1 MILPAFLAALTAAS
15 PASSDPARFAAIA
28 KVVESGIKRGV
39 YPGAVVVI
47 GRRDSVLFSQGFGHL
62 TWSARTPVPS
72 PATTLWD
79 LASIT
84 KVMATAGAVMVLV
97 DRGKVMLDAPVANY
111 LPRFTGGGR
120 EQVTVRM
127 LLDHTSGLRA
137 YLAFHRLVKT
147 RKEAVEMLYR
157 EELARRPG
165 TRAVYSDL
173 NAILLGL
180 LVEEV
185 AGESLDVF
193 AVREVIAPLGL
204 TSTAFGPR
212 LPAGAA
218 VAPSRMVRGRPEP
231 GRVNDDNAFLFGGI
245 AGHAGLFSTGSDL
258 ARLAQ
263 SWLRQGA
270 GDAGRWVAPETM
282 REFLS
287 RTTASGS
294 RALGWDTP
302 QRGEGPSIFG
312 SRASPLAYG
321 HTGYTGT
328 MVWIDPERDVFLVF
342 LTNRSLDPRA
352 RRSMTALRDIRS
364 EISDLVISAGSSQ

>member
-1 MILPAFLAALTAAS
+1 VILPLLLAVLGAAT
-15 PASSDPARFAAIA
+15 PTSSDPTRFAAIA
-28 KVVESGIKRGV
+28 RVVEGGIKRGV

-47 GRRDSVLFSQGFGHL
+47 GRRDSVLFSRGFGHL
-62 TWSARTPVPS
+62 TWSPRTPVPS
-72 PATTLWD
+72 PTTTRWD

-84 KVMATAGAVMVLV
+84 KVMATTSAVMVLV
-97 DRGKVMLDAPVANY
+97 DRGQVALDAPVATY
-111 LPRFTGGGR
+111 LPRFTGRGR

-137 YLAFHRLVKT
+137 YLAFHRLVKS
-147 RKEAVEMLYR
+147 RGEAVELLYR
-157 EELARRPG
+157 EELSRRPG

-180 LVEEV
+180 LVEAV
-185 AGESLDVF
+185 TGETLDAF
-193 AVREVIAPLGL
+193 TLREVIAPLGL
-204 TSTAFGPR
+204 VTTAFGPN
-212 LPAGAA
+212 LPAGVA

-270 GDAGRWVAPETM
+270 AEAGRWVAPETM

-302 QRGEGPSIFG
+302 QPGDGPSSFG

-328 MVWIDPERDVFLVF
+328 MLWIDPERDVFLVF

-352 RRSMTALRDIRS
+352 RRSMTALRQIRT
-364 EISDLVISAGSSQ
+364 ELSDLAISAGSSQ

>member
-1 MILPAFLAALTAAS
+1 MILPALLAILTS
-15 PASSDPARFAAIA
+15 ASSPSDPTARFAAIA
-28 KVVESGIKRGV
+28 DVVERGIKRGV
-39 YPGAVVVI
+39 YPGAVVVV
-47 GRRDSVLFSQGFGHL
+47 GRRDSVLYAKGFGHL
-62 TWSARTPVPS
+62 TWSAKTPAPS
-72 PATTLWD
+72 PTTTRWD

-84 KVMATAGAVMVLV
+84 KVMATASAAMVLV
-97 DRGKVMLDAPVANY
+97 DRGQVALDAPVATY

-120 EQVTVRM
+120 ERVTVRM
-127 LLDHTSGLRA
+127 LLDHTSGLKA
-137 YLAFHRLVKT
+137 YLAFHRLA
-147 RKEAVEMLYR
+147 RSRSEAIELLYR
-157 EELARRPG
+157 EPLTRRSG

-180 LVEEV
+180 LVEAV
-185 AGESLDVF
+185 AGEALDAF
-193 AVREVIAPLGL
+193 ALREVIAPLGL
-204 TSTAFGPR
+204 TSTAFGPTF
-212 LPAGAA
+212 PGDAS

-245 AGHAGLFSTGSDL
+245 AGQAGLFSTGSDV
-258 ARLAQ
+258 ARFAQ

-270 GDAGRWVAPETM
+270 GEGRQWVAPATM

-302 QRGEGPSIFG
+302 QHGDGPSIFG

-328 MVWIDPERDVFLVF
+328 MLWIDPERDVFVVF
-342 LTNRSLDPRA
+342 LTNRSLEPRA
-352 RRSMTALRDIRS
+352 RKSMTALKEIRS
-364 EISDLVISAGSSQ
+364 ALSDVVLGLASSQ

>member
-1 MILPAFLAALTAAS
+1 MILPLLIAVLGAAT

-28 KVVESGIKRGV
+28 RVVEGGIKRGV

-47 GRRDSVLFSQGFGHL
+47 GRRDSVLFSRGFGHL
-62 TWSARTPVPS
+62 TWSSRTPVPS
-72 PATTLWD
+72 PTSTLWD

-84 KVMATAGAVMVLV
+84 KVMATTSAVMVLV
-97 DRGKVMLDAPVANY
+97 DRGQVALDAPVATY
-111 LPRFTGGGR
+111 LPRFTGQGR

-137 YLAFHRLVKT
+137 YLAFHRLVKS
-147 RKEAVEMLYR
+147 RGEAVELLYR
-157 EELARRPG
+157 EELGRRPG

-180 LVEEV
+180 LVEAV
-185 AGESLDVF
+185 AGETLDAF
-193 AVREVIAPLGL
+193 TLREVLAPLGL
-204 TSTAFGPR
+204 AATAFGPG
-212 LPAGAA
+212 LPAGAP
-218 VAPSRMVRGRPEP
+218 VAPSRMIRGRPQP

-270 GDAGRWVAPETM
+270 AETGRWVAPETM

-302 QRGEGPSIFG
+302 QPGDGPSIFG

-328 MVWIDPERDVFLVF
+328 MLWIDPERDVFLVF

-352 RRSMTALRDIRS
+352 RRSMTVLREIRT
-364 EISDLVISAGSSQ
+364 ELSDLAISAGSSQ